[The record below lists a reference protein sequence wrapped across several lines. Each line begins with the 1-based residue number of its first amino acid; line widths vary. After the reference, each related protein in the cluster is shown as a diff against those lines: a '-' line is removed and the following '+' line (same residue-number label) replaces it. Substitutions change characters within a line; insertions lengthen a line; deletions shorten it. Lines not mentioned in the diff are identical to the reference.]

1 MAQTDNFLE
10 IRVGHFIREH
20 RKKRRMNQDVFG
32 DAVGINRKTLLKIE
46 NGERLPSGREI
57 FGICDFLKITPNDLL
72 SAGGHIDVE
81 PDDRTRS
88 ETRQDEIVQFAQLV
102 YSFFRLSPRDKETI
116 SDLVNRMART
126 DLEHSNLYEFID
138 NYEALGEGIRLH
150 LTGIDG
156 ELSKLP
162 DNAFEFIARFTDR
175 EISSVTD
182 LIYVVIEGVKHGD
195 FSKLKSNYGKFS
207 EGLGA
212 MDKEGVKAI
221 MESMKNANKP
231 EVVASTDSE
240 ADSSAKAG

>member
-20 RKKRRMNQDVFG
+20 RKKRRMNQDIFG

-88 ETRQDEIVQFAQLV
+88 EARQDEIVQFAQLV

-138 NYEALGEGIRLH
+138 NYEAIGDGIRDFLNA
-150 LTGIDG
+150 LDASFC
-156 ELSKLP
+156 LLP
-162 DNAFEFIARFTDR
+162 DNIFEVTARFTDK
-175 EISSVTD
+175 EISSATD
-182 LIYVVIEGVKHGD
+182 LFYAVIEGVKHGD
-195 FSKLKSNYGKFS
+195 FSKLRNNFGKFT
-207 EGLGA
+207 EGLGT
-212 MDKEGVKAI
+212 MDKEDIEGFI
-221 MESMKNANKP
+221 ESMKIANVT
-231 EVVASTDSE
+231 EAVASADSE
-240 ADSSAKAG
+240 ADGTDKAG